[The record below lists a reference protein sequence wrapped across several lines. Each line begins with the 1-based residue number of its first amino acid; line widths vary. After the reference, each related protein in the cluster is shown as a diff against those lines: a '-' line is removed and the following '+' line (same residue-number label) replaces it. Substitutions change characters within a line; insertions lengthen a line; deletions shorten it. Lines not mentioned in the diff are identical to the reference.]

1 MRESALRMR
10 AWTSGCGGSLGVA
23 LRVQVATIGATI
35 GIARGWCSDAPK
47 GMVSAVSLGYFA
59 AVVRLVEGRTASF
72 KSDSVEPTYSNGLLV
87 LRNGAQR

>member
-1 MRESALRMR
+1 M
-10 AWTSGCGGSLGVA
+10 
-23 LRVQVATIGATI
+23 ATIGATI

-47 GMVSAVSLGYFA
+47 GMVSAVSWGYFA